1 MLTPNNT
8 LATTDKDK
16 ANTLNNF
23 FLSQSSTDSPSD
35 PIYKLCPPPLPTSA
49 RLCEIQVSP
58 AEVYSALSS
67 LKEKKAAGIDG
78 LPNSLLKVA
87 APAICFSLAALF
99 NNSLLAGKLPRD
111 WKRANVRAI
120 YKRGPK
126 HLPDNYRPISLLSS
140 VTKVLESL
148 VNKSLSNFLSANN
161 LISPFQSGFR
171 RGDSAPLQLFRLT
184 TELFAAVDSRA
195 VAAAVFYDF
204 KKAFDSVWHRA
215 LIGKLFSAG
224 VSGSALEWLS
234 DFITD
239 RTQHVQ
245 VGDSLSNPG
254 SPTAGVPQG
263 SPLSPTLFILFIN
276 SVTSS
281 TSCPTNCFADDTC
294 TITPGLP
301 FITAQQKIQSDVTA
315 LATWA
320 RDHKLIIHPEK
331 TVCMLFHHPR
341 HHPPD
346 LNIFLNNHAITQVHQ
361 HKHLGDILSS
371 TLSWSPH
378 VEHLISRSSAMLGLL
393 RHLLSYFHFSSRCLL
408 KVYLCYIRP
417 LLEYGCSSFVG
428 LSVRS
433 ARQLEAVQQKAL
445 SICSVDSDCI
455 PSLSERRS
463 SVSLRLFFSILDDNV
478 PDHLSGFCH
487 WPFVH
492 TATSRTLRNS
502 SAIRLPRPRTSLFL
516 SSALYLAASAY
527 NSSISI

>member
-1 MLTPNNT
+1 MVINEKTPKKSNNDNLPDLLTPNNT

-35 PIYKLCPPPLPTSA
+35 RIYKLCPPPLPTSA

-126 HLPDNYRPISLLSS
+126 HLPDIYRPISLLSS

-148 VNKSLSNFLSANN
+148 VNKYLSNFLSANN
-161 LISPFQSGFR
+161 LISPFQAGFR

-184 TELFAAVDSRA
+184 TELFTALDSRA

-301 FITAQQKIQSDVTA
+301 FTTAQQKIQSDVTA
-315 LATWA
+315 LVTWA

-341 HHPPD
+341 HHPPRPQY
-346 LNIFLNNHAITQVHQ
+346 LSKQSCHHPSPPAQAPWCYTFFHPFLVTSCRTSYLPLFCNAW
-361 HKHLGDILSS
+361 SS
-371 TLSWSPH
+371 P
-378 VEHLISRSSAMLGLL
+378 SS
-393 RHLLSYFHFSSRCLL
+393 
-408 KVYLCYIRP
+408 P
-417 LLEYGCSSFVG
+417 LLLPFFISLSTKG
-428 LSVRS
+428 LSLLHTPSSGVWLLLFCRF
-433 ARQLEAVQQKAL
+433 V
-445 SICSVDSDCI
+445 CSLCS
-455 PSLSERRS
+455 P
-463 SVSLRLFFSILDDNV
+463 
-478 PDHLSGFCH
+478 
-487 WPFVH
+487 
-492 TATSRTLRNS
+492 A
-502 SAIRLPRPRTSLFL
+502 
-516 SSALYLAASAY
+516 
-527 NSSISI
+527 